1 VAEEEPLKSAFE
13 LAMERL
19 RSKDAAEG
27 IEEAKPLSDDQKRR
41 IAEARKDGEAK
52 LAELQILH
60 RKDRIEAG
68 GDPEKLA
75 ELERKHRIDN
85 ERIESK
91 VESAIAKIRAES

>member
-1 VAEEEPLKSAFE
+1 MAKEEPLKSAFE

-19 RSKDAAEG
+19 RSKDAEEG
-27 IEEAKPLSDDQKRR
+27 IEAAKPLTEDQKRR

-60 RKDRIEAG
+60 RKDLIEAG
-68 GDPEKLA
+68 AAPEKLA
-75 ELERKHRIDN
+75 ELERKHAIDR

-91 VESAIAKIRAES
+91 VESAIEKIRAED